1 MILTIY
7 LGEGG
12 REREEKKEKKKERK
26 SDGQTFAGLK
36 KKFNLKIRL

>member
-12 REREEKKEKKKERK
+12 REREEKKEKKRKEKVMARH
-26 SDGQTFAGLK
+26 SQG
-36 KKFNLKIRL
+36 

>member
-12 REREEKKEKKKERK
+12 REREEKKKKERK

>member
-12 REREEKKEKKKERK
+12 REREEKKEKKKKEKVMARH
-26 SDGQTFAGLK
+26 SQG
-36 KKFNLKIRL
+36 

>member
-12 REREEKKEKKKERK
+12 REREEKKERK